1 MWKNLKNIYLIIFLL
16 NLYFAGSG
24 SDSLE
29 MDKIHSRTLPSRS
42 LEFSRKTLYLEL
54 WAEVFGILTFIVWQ
68 TFFYILGIIFLIF
81 SLNKIGSSQPVI
93 ISALYWMWK
102 TSARNPILHL
112 IAGSSG
118 YWAVSILSTNVIFYT
133 LLSCPPYSLHS
144 KHLYYG
150 NKVLSVPARPPSQ
163 GPHLICV
170 SDNLLL
176 ICLCI
181 SRSLAVA
188 SG

>member
-102 TSARNPILHL
+102 TSARNPIYSPLNCWLKWLLSSFNIEHKCHL
-112 IAGSSG
+112 LYSLL
-118 YWAVSILSTNVIFYT
+118 LSTIFFT
-133 LLSCPPYSLHS
+133 QQTFILW
-144 KHLYYG
+144 K
-150 NKVLSVPARPPSQ
+150 
-163 GPHLICV
+163 
-170 SDNLLL
+170 
-176 ICLCI
+176 
-181 SRSLAVA
+181 
-188 SG
+188 